1 MSKKQ
6 RYYKVQEIRK
16 GIFKTDDSS
25 DALIVKLSKEFFE
38 KEPIMEA
45 IHEYSK
51 NFSVTMEPVPEGFV
65 AVTFIK
71 KDGSD
76 TNEEIVYDFS
86 NRVIDYQIRKNLD
99 KESGKIRDIIVEYAY
114 SPIKKNLI

>member
-1 MSKKQ
+1 
-6 RYYKVQEIRK
+6 VQEIRK
-16 GIFKTDDSS
+16 GIFRADNSDDT
-25 DALIVKLSKEFFE
+25 LTVKLSKEFFE

-51 NFSVTMEPVPEGFV
+51 DFSVTMEPAPEGFV

-71 KDGSD
+71 KNGSNAND
-76 TNEEIVYDFS
+76 EMIYNFS

-99 KESGKIRDIIVEYAY
+99 KESGKIRDIIVGYAY
-114 SPIKKNLI
+114 SPLKKNSI

>member
-1 MSKKQ
+1 
-6 RYYKVQEIRK
+6 VQEIRK
-16 GIFKTDDSS
+16 GIFKTDD
-25 DALIVKLSKEFFE
+25 DVLIVKLSKEFFE

-45 IHEYSK
+45 IHEYS
-51 NFSVTMEPVPEGFV
+51 NDFSITMEPTSEGFV

-71 KDGSD
+71 KNTSNTDD
-76 TNEEIVYDFS
+76 EMVYNFS

-114 SPIKKNLI
+114 SPLKKNSI